1 MTPYFGLFLSAF
13 FAATVLPLSSEAVL
27 AGLQSAGDH
36 EPLVLLGVASLG
48 NTAGSTVN
56 WLLGR
61 FCLHW
66 QDRRWF
72 PVKKPGL
79 DRASAWF
86 RRYGTAS
93 LLLSWLPVVGDPLTF
108 FAGVLKV
115 PFPTFL
121 LLVALAK
128 TGRYAAVMAG
138 VDWLLGAA

>member
-27 AGLQSAGDH
+27 AGLQSTGAH
-36 EPLVLLGVASLG
+36 EPLALLGIASLG
-48 NTAGSTVN
+48 NTAGSAVN

-72 PVKKPGL
+72 PVKKAAL

-108 FAGVLKV
+108 FAGVLRV
-115 PFPTFL
+115 PFPTFV

-138 VDWLLGAA
+138 VDWLLGEA